1 MQEGEVQIPSRK
13 KILYVS
19 AVVLEKKK
27 AEKRYSKLA
36 EV

>member
-13 KILYVS
+13 KVLYIS

-27 AEKRYSKLA
+27 KQGKGTVS
-36 EV
+36 